1 MPKNIKPE
9 KESRYLEKVSDS
21 FGSMLEKMMVESRKA
36 VNSADSGSVNA
47 KEILEKQIR
56 KLHSF
61 ESKIN
66 SFLQLYELDLD
77 EFALTREDFS
87 VVAEIDE
94 IVTKLKAKSQKI
106 KTKIDTKLDR
116 NIPEVNINRILF
128 QKWMFWIINKIFSD
142 RDIIHVSVDARFIND
157 HIVIK
162 VTPKRYSKDPN
173 INWEGLDWILAER
186 FFHLEKGTIKTL
198 DNQGVEISLTVIAQ
212 KQEPIST
219 EKALESEDLLKKV
232 HEGIDLPT
240 LSPIAAKVI
249 RLASDEKT
257 SAQQLASVITLDPAL
272 TAKLLKLVNSPL
284 YGFKKEIT
292 TLSQAVALL
301 GMKAVR
307 TMSLCI
313 SIFDAF
319 PTGAKEGLDYN
330 DFWQRSLASAIACKY
345 TAQKIGIRMDEEAFI
360 AGLTQ
365 NVGCLIFER
374 FIPEHYG
381 KVYSRHYTSSEELVA
396 MEEENWGLNHS
407 MLGYEVFTQWKMPV
421 LLAQT
426 ILYHHDPASVP
437 DDNENLALLVK
448 MVNVSD
454 LVAQVLYTGE
464 NTGINLQRLKDRY
477 KEYFGF
483 GGVEVDD
490 IMEYVSNEIDT
501 VAKDFEFNI
510 EKPADYAKVLQHAN
524 IELGKINL
532 DYEQMVRA
540 LELAKNKAEN
550 LASELR
556 VVNKKLEEK
565 AVKDGLTNL
574 YNHRFFYEML
584 NKEFANARRHK
595 RPLGCVMI
603 DIDYFKK
610 INDTYGHQEGDKVL
624 KVLGRILF
632 EAVREGDVAARYG
645 GEEFSLIL
653 SNTPTSEAYKV
664 AERIRRK
671 VEQTAFTS
679 KLEAGKITISVG
691 VVGIDTSKIRKASEL
706 AECADKAVYASK
718 DNGRN
723 LVTLYSKDIEKKTP

>member
-1 MPKNIKPE
+1 MPKNTKPK
-9 KESRYLEKVSDS
+9 KESRYLDKLSDS
-21 FGSMLEKMMVESRKA
+21 LRGLFEKIVLDSRNA
-36 VNSADSGSVNA
+36 VKSADSGGLKA
-47 KEILEKQIR
+47 KDIIDKHTR
-56 KLHSF
+56 KLLSF

-66 SFLQLYELDLD
+66 STLQIYELDLD
-77 EFALTREDFS
+77 EFALTRETFS
-87 VVAEIDE
+87 IVKEIE
-94 IVTKLKAKSQKI
+94 NIVTNLKVRPS
-106 KTKIDTKLDR
+106 KTKTDIEAKLDKS
-116 NIPEVNINRILF
+116 IPEVEINKELF
-128 QKWMFWIINKIFSD
+128 QKWIFWVINKVYSNP
-142 RDIIHVSVDARFIND
+142 DIIHVLVEARFFNGQI
-157 HIVIK
+157 IIK
-162 VTPKRYSKDPN
+162 VTPKRFIKKTE
-173 INWEGLDWILAER
+173 IHWEGIDLVLAER
-186 FFHLEKGTIKTL
+186 YFNLENGKIIVL
-198 DNQGVEISLTVIAQ
+198 DNHGIEISITVIAQ
-212 KQEPIST
+212 KNEPISA
-219 EKALESEDLLKKV
+219 EKALESKDILKKV

-249 RLASDEKT
+249 RLASDEMT

-319 PTGAKEGLDYN
+319 PTSSKAGLDYN

-345 TAQKIGIRMDEEAFI
+345 TAQKLGIRIDEEAFI

-381 KVYSRHYTSSEELVA
+381 KTYSRHYRLSEELVA
-396 MEEENWGLNHS
+396 MEEENWGINHS
-407 MLGYEVFTQWKMPV
+407 MLGYEVFTHWKMPV
-421 LLAQT
+421 LLART
-426 ILYHHDPASVP
+426 ILYHHNPESIPA
-437 DDNENLALLVK
+437 DNKNLALLVK
-448 MVNVSD
+448 IVNVSD
-454 LVAQVLYTGE
+454 LVAQVLYTEE
-464 NTGINLQRLKDRY
+464 NTGVNLQKLKDSY
-477 KEYFGF
+477 KEFFGF

-490 IMEYVSNEIDT
+490 IMEYVSGEIDT

-510 EKPADYAKVLQHAN
+510 DKPADYAKVLQHAN

-532 DYEQMVRA
+532 DYEQMVKE

-556 VVNKKLEEK
+556 DVNKKLEEK

-574 YNHRFFYEML
+574 YNHRFFFEML
-584 NKEFANARRHK
+584 NKEYANARRHK
-595 RPLGCVMI
+595 RPLGCVML
-603 DIDYFKK
+603 DLDFFKK
-610 INDTYGHQEGDKVL
+610 VNDTYGHQEGDKVL
-624 KVLGRILF
+624 KVLGAILS

-653 SNTPTSEAYKV
+653 PNTPTTESYQV
-664 AERIRRK
+664 AERIRK
-671 VEQTAFTS
+671 QVEDTAFSS
-679 KLEAGKITISVG
+679 KLDAGKITISVG
-691 VVGIDTSKIRKASEL
+691 VVGIDSTIVKSATEL

-723 LVTLYSKDIEKKTP
+723 RVTLYSKDIKK